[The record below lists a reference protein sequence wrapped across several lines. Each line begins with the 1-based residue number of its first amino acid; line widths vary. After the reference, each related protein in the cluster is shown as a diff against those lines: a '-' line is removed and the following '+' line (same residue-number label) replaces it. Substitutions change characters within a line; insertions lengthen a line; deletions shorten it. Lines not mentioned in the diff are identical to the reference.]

1 MKRKILCYHQAQP
14 SVYVHEYVTMGKKNL
29 CCYMYPGFT
38 LELPRIILTCATP
51 DNKFLYLVKLLPP
64 ELLKTEKV
72 TLNKV

>member
-1 MKRKILCYHQAQP
+1 
-14 SVYVHEYVTMGKKNL
+14 
-29 CCYMYPGFT
+29 MYPGFT